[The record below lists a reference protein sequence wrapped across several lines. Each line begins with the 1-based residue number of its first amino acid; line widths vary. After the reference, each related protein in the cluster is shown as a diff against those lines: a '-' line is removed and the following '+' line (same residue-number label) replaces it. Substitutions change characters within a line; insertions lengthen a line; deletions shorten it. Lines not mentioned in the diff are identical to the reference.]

1 MVCGLVG
8 RQFTSDGGGA
18 RLSRRRHPG
27 AAGLLGADDIELIN
41 NPAGKVS
48 EMLKRKRLAK
58 EFLRSMV
65 GEAEEGIERLA
76 SMRS

>member
-1 MVCGLVG
+1 
-8 RQFTSDGGGA
+8 
-18 RLSRRRHPG
+18 
-27 AAGLLGADDIELIN
+27 LGADDIELIN